1 MKLNSIICG
10 DCLEILP
17 QIEENTI
24 DLIITSPPYNIKRE
38 YDIYNDDLPWDEYY
52 FWCERWLSE
61 CLRVLKP
68 DGRMALNHYLSFGNK
83 SGRTAP
89 IMELNHIAL
98 SLGYKHHSLAV
109 WTDSTLSRRTAWG
122 CYDDKTYVMTK
133 KGFKLFKDVNIKTD
147 LFATIDQQGKLEWQ
161 KATDYIKKPYKGDLL
176 NLNHKEL
183 SLRITHDHNLI
194 FYGEE
199 GNIRLESY
207 NNIPENAQIPKN
219 HNGIKEEGSEKLFF
233 SLPKV
238 EGLSDLLLNMDSWL
252 FFLGMFVI
260 NGKISGDK
268 ITFYKNNTLYSNHT
282 LDKILKSLP
291 FDIKTDK
298 ASNKYQIRD
307 KQLASYLKK
316 HQRDIPEDI
325 LDLSI
330 RQKKLFI
337 EGLFYGELH
346 NSRQKDKYII
356 ISHKKLYDK
365 ISVLLMELNYSFYT
379 EIIKDRIMIIQDQ
392 KGTDDDIQNNSKDR
406 YRISITEAL
415 SINISDTEIYEN
427 YYDGDIYCVCVPN
440 KTLFISRNGI
450 PCWCGNSWLKAS
462 APYISSPFEGIL
474 FLYKDQWKKMTKGI
488 SDCPKEDFIQL
499 TGGIW
504 KIKTETRG
512 LTPANFNIDLPLK
525 CIRLL
530 SYVDSVVLDP
540 FSGSGT
546 TPAACLLTGRK
557 YIGIELSEDYC
568 NIARD
573 RCDKI
578 CGQNEK

>member
-1 MKLNSIICG
+1 MKYNSIICG
-10 DCLEILP
+10 DCLDILP

-24 DLIITSPPYNIKRE
+24 DLIITSPPYNIKKE
-38 YDIYNDDLPWDEYY
+38 YDLYIDDLPWDEYY
-52 FWCERWLSE
+52 LWCEQWLSE

-83 SGRTAP
+83 KGRTAP
-89 IMELNHIAL
+89 IMELNSIAQK
-98 SLGYKHHSLAV
+98 LGFKHHSLAV

-133 KGFKLFKDVNIKTD
+133 RGFKLFKDVDIKDD

-161 KATDYIKKPYKGDLL
+161 KATDYIKNSYKGNLL
-176 NLNHKEL
+176 NINNKDI
-183 SLRITHDHNLI
+183 SLQITFDHNLA
-194 FYGEE
+194 FYDGEE
-199 GNIRLESY
+199 IKLQSY
-207 NNIPENAQIPKN
+207 NKIPKGAQIPKK
-219 HNGIKEEGSEKLFF
+219 HKGLKKEGQERLFF
-233 SLPKV
+233 FLPRTK
-238 EGLSDLLLNMDSWL
+238 GLCDLNINMDSWL
-252 FFLGMFVI
+252 FFLGVFII

-268 ITFYKNNTLYSNHT
+268 ITFYKNNTVYSN
-282 LDKILKSLP
+282 ILKKMLYCLP
-291 FDIKTDK
+291 FNISTDETENKLQIK
-298 ASNKYQIRD
+298 D
-307 KQLASYLKK
+307 KQLASYLEK
-316 HQRDIPEDI
+316 HLREIPEDI

-330 RQKKLFI
+330 RQKKLFL
-337 EGLFYGELH
+337 EGLFFGELQ
-346 NSRQKDKYII
+346 NSQKDEKYIE
-356 ISHKKLYDK
+356 ISHKKLYEK
-365 ISVLLMELNYSFYT
+365 ITLLLMELNYTFYT
-379 EIIKDRIMIIQDQ
+379 EIIKGK
-392 KGTDDDIQNNSKDR
+392 KGRDDDIQDNSENC

-415 SINISDTEIYEN
+415 SVDISDTEIYEN
-427 YYDGDIYCVCVPN
+427 YYDGDIYCVSVPN

-450 PCWCGNSWLKAS
+450 SCWCGNSWLKAS

-488 SDCPKEDFIQL
+488 SDCPREDFIQL

-504 KIKTETRG
+504 KIKTEIRG

-530 SYVDSVVLDP
+530 SYVDSIVLDP

-546 TPAACLLTGRK
+546 TPAACLISGRK
-557 YIGIELSEDYC
+557 YIGIELSENYC

-578 CGQNEK
+578 SKQNGK